1 MDEGHLSCSARR
13 LNSAADAS
21 RRRTEELLPGR
32 GYPTGFLPKC
42 REYGSPVEMVS
53 PFGAGCGNSGSLQL
67 SDGKG
72 FVILEGHAA
81 VQSYTILINAVDG
94 ADRLSECEQNQSKKI
109 GGGGLSRLPVQL
121 LTSSLRL
128 ITGPALTTEPLASP
142 GGVVW
147 HH

>member
-1 MDEGHLSCSARR
+1 LQRPPFELRGRCQPDDALKSYRR
-13 LNSAADAS
+13 GGD
-21 RRRTEELLPGR
+21 
-32 GYPTGFLPKC
+32 PTRLFPKC

-72 FVILEGHAA
+72 LVILEGPAA

-121 LTSSLRL
+121 LASRLRL
-128 ITGPALTTEPLASP
+128 TTGPALTTEPLALP
-142 GGVVW
+142 DGVVW
-147 HH
+147 HHQVWS